1 MCDYIV
7 NFSVAKDD
15 SVDNREEVVTLDDWY
30 DIDFR
35 ETFILDE
42 LKSWYDDNEYD
53 EIIITGVKD
62 LIDSSVNVENIANTY
77 L

>member
-1 MCDYIV
+1 MYDYIV
-7 NFSVAKDD
+7 NFSVVKDN

-42 LKSWYDDNEYD
+42 LKNWYDDNEYD

>member
-1 MCDYIV
+1 MYDYIV
-7 NFSVAKDD
+7 NFSVIKGDL
-15 SVDNREEVVTLDDWY
+15 VDNREEVVTLDDWY

-35 ETFILDE
+35 DTFILDE

-53 EIIITGVKD
+53 EIIITGVRD
-62 LIDSSVNVENIANTY
+62 LIDSSVNIENIADTY

>member
-1 MCDYIV
+1 MYYYIL
-7 NFSVAKDD
+7 NFSLVKGDL
-15 SVDNREEVVTLDDWY
+15 VDNREEVVTLDDWY

>member
-1 MCDYIV
+1 MYDYIV
-7 NFSVAKDD
+7 NFSVVKGD
-15 SVDNREEVVTLDDWY
+15 SVDNREEVATLDDWY

-35 ETFILDE
+35 DTFILDE

-53 EIIITGVKD
+53 EIIITGVRD
-62 LIDSSVNVENIANTY
+62 LIDSSVNIENIADTY

>member
-1 MCDYIV
+1 MYDYIV
-7 NFSVAKDD
+7 NFSVVKDN

-42 LKSWYDDNEYD
+42 LKNWYDDNEYD
-53 EIIITGVKD
+53 EIIVTGVKD
-62 LIDSSVNVENIANTY
+62 LIDSSVNVENIADTY

>member
-1 MCDYIV
+1 MYDYIV
-7 NFSVAKDD
+7 NFSVVKGDL
-15 SVDNREEVVTLDDWY
+15 VNNREEVVTLDNWY

>member
-1 MCDYIV
+1 MYDYIV
-7 NFSVAKDD
+7 NFSVVKGDL
-15 SVDNREEVVTLDDWY
+15 VDNREEVVTLDDWY

>member
-1 MCDYIV
+1 MYDYIV
-7 NFSVAKDD
+7 NFSVVKGDL
-15 SVDNREEVVTLDDWY
+15 VDNREEVVTLDDWY

-35 ETFILDE
+35 DTFILDE
-42 LKSWYDDNEYD
+42 LKNWYDDNEYD
-53 EIIITGVKD
+53 EIIITSVRD

>member
-1 MCDYIV
+1 MYDYIV
-7 NFSVAKDD
+7 NFSVVKDN

-35 ETFILDE
+35 DTFILDE

-53 EIIITGVKD
+53 EIIITSVRD
-62 LIDSSVNVENIANTY
+62 LIDSSVSIENIANTY

>member
-1 MCDYIV
+1 MYDYIV
-7 NFSVAKDD
+7 NFSVVKDN

-35 ETFILDE
+35 DTFILDE

>member
-1 MCDYIV
+1 MYDYIV
-7 NFSVAKDD
+7 NFSVVKGDL
-15 SVDNREEVVTLDDWY
+15 VDNREEVVILDDWY

-35 ETFILDE
+35 DTFILDE

-53 EIIITGVKD
+53 EIIITSVRD
-62 LIDSSVNVENIANTY
+62 LIDSSVNIENIANTY